1 MKLSLFEMVLRA
13 ASTGWQ
19 GRAKFGQN
27 RAGSAR
33 ANWVG
38 GADLRMGEH
47 VDEAIASWVRGSDK
61 TRKERKGGQELKKDD
76 IERKMVSISGMSSKG
91 RSHVSTVTA
100 QSRRMRRC

>member
-13 ASTGWQ
+13 ASTGWE

-38 GADLRMGEH
+38 GAD
-47 VDEAIASWVRGSDK
+47 IALVFLVFLWNFITPTWPGPASTK
-61 TRKERKGGQELKKDD
+61 TER
-76 IERKMVSISGMSSKG
+76 RW
-91 RSHVSTVTA
+91 
-100 QSRRMRRC
+100 